1 MTEGWLLFIILAL
14 FAASALFAA
23 GAFIR
28 AKLRRSE
35 EQLRPELPVMVDEE
49 QRPSTTP
56 VREHAKAETDSS
68 LLGLAAGGVV
78 FAAILSWTGLGLGAA
93 LAGILLYLIIAVPI
107 ALWLHAR
114 TLKRQSIARPPD
126 DTNRR

>member
-14 FAASALFAA
+14 FAASALFAV

-28 AKLRRSE
+28 ARLRRSE

-49 QRPSTTP
+49 QRPSTIP
-56 VREHAKAETDSS
+56 VREPAKAETHSS
-68 LLGLAAGGVV
+68 LVGLAAGGVV

-114 TLKRQSIARPPD
+114 TLKRQRIARPPD
-126 DTNRR
+126 DTNRG